1 MSIKQQSGL
10 FYVVNNGN
18 MATLTSK
25 NLFVGYSTIDTDDMK
40 KLVDLRLVEQDLL
53 NHFNTKKNERVMMP
67 GWGCGIWEYLFEPL
81 DSVRESIIYEAQ
93 QVVANDPR
101 VRLESIDVS
110 ESEGVLRIL
119 MMLYYVP
126 FNAYGSFTVD
136 FDKRSQEMI

>member
-1 MSIKQQSGL
+1 
-10 FYVVNNGN
+10 

>member
-1 MSIKQQSGL
+1 VSIKQQSGL